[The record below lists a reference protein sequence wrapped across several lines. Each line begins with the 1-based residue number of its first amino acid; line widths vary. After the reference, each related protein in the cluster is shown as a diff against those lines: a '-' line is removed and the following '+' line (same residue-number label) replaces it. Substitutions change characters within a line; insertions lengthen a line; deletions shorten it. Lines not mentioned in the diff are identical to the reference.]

1 MILFK
6 DLKKGKIT
14 MTIIIGIMCF
24 ILVYVMFMQF
34 KVVNETDI
42 TSLTTKREEELREEL
57 TSWQNKYEE
66 TSNQLIQARTNLDE
80 YKNKINDTQASSELV
95 DKELKQA
102 ELYLGKT
109 DVEGQGIIIEL
120 SDGTSN
126 IVADDLISL
135 MNELKTAEA
144 EAISVNGQRITNLT
158 EFADVDSY
166 IIVNGT
172 RLSSPYTIQVIGNQ
186 KYLESG
192 ITAKGGFSDKMTSNG
207 KNISLTENNNIKI
220 LKYSGNFEISED
232 ININ

>member
-1 MILFK
+1 MKEI
-6 DLKKGKIT
+6 KKGKIT

-34 KVVNETDI
+34 KVVSQTDV
-42 TSLTTKREEELREEL
+42 TSLTTKRESELREEL
-57 TSWQNKYEE
+57 ESWQSKYDD
-66 TSNQLIQARTNLDE
+66 TANQLTQAQANLDE
-80 YKNKINDTQASSELV
+80 YKNKINDTQASSELL
-95 DKELKQA
+95 DKELQQA

-109 DVEGQGIIIEL
+109 DVEGQGIIIEI

-126 IVADDLISL
+126 VVADDLISL

-144 EAISVNGQRITNLT
+144 EAISVNGQRVTNLT

-166 IIVNGT
+166 IVVNGT

-192 ITAKGGFSDKMTSNG
+192 ITAKGGFP
-207 KNISLTENNNIKI
+207 IR
-220 LKYSGNFEISED
+220 
-232 ININ
+232 

>member
-1 MILFK
+1 
-6 DLKKGKIT
+6 

-34 KVVNETDI
+34 KVVSQTDV
-42 TSLTTKREEELREEL
+42 TSLTTKRESELREEL
-57 TSWQNKYEE
+57 ESWQSKYDD
-66 TSNQLIQARTNLDE
+66 TANQLTQAQANLDE
-80 YKNKINDTQASSELV
+80 YKNKINDTQASSELL
-95 DKELKQA
+95 DKELQQA

-109 DVEGQGIIIEL
+109 DVEGQGIIIEI

-126 IVADDLISL
+126 VVADDLISL

-144 EAISVNGQRITNLT
+144 EAISVNGQRVTNLT

-166 IIVNGT
+166 IVVNGT

-192 ITAKGGFSDKMTSNG
+192 ITAKGGFSDTMTSNG
-207 KNISLTENNNIKI
+207 KNISITEDNNIKI
-220 LKYSGNFEISED
+220 LKYSGNFEVNDDIS
-232 ININ
+232 IN

>member
-1 MILFK
+1 MKEI
-6 DLKKGKIT
+6 KKGKIT

-34 KVVNETDI
+34 KVVSQTDV
-42 TSLTTKREEELREEL
+42 TSLTTKRESELREEL
-57 TSWQNKYEE
+57 ESWQSKYDD
-66 TSNQLIQARTNLDE
+66 TANQLTQAQANLDE
-80 YKNKINDTQASSELV
+80 YKNKINDTQASSELL
-95 DKELKQA
+95 DKELQQA

-109 DVEGQGIIIEL
+109 DVEGQGIIIEI

-126 IVADDLISL
+126 VVADDLISL

-144 EAISVNGQRITNLT
+144 EAISVNGQRVTNLT

-166 IIVNGT
+166 IVVNGT

-192 ITAKGGFSDKMTSNG
+192 ITAKGGFSDTMTSNG
-207 KNISLTENNNIKI
+207 KNISITEDNNIKI
-220 LKYSGNFEISED
+220 LKYSGNFEVNDDIS
-232 ININ
+232 IN